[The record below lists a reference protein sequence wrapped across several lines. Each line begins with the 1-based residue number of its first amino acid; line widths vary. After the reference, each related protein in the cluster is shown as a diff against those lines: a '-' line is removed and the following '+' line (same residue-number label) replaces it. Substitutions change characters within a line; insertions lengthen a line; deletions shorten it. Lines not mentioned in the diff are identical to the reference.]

1 MRTELPKNVYIVYAL
16 YKDGTQGVLSFEYDK
31 VEAVDYCRRM
41 KERMECNVYVQE
53 YSKSGT
59 IIVL

>member
-41 KERMECNVYVQE
+41 MERMECNVYVRE
-53 YSKSGT
+53 YAKLHD

>member
-1 MRTELPKNVYIVYAL
+1 MKTKLPENVYIVYAL

-41 KERMECNVYVQE
+41 KERMECKVYVQE
-53 YSKSGT
+53 YSKSNT

>member
-41 KERMECNVYVQE
+41 KERMECNVYVQK
-53 YSKSGT
+53 YDQSDT